1 MSPRWLHKLLTWP
14 AVRITSTDEEYV
26 MLPCQP
32 AVVPLW
38 YLLSKQAYSSF
49 ISLNPR
55 KPNHFHSNKTVKNVL
70 NEAADVLQ
78 SEPKPIPLSA
88 FFSVTYSPDKSHL
101 ISYAAFTHL
110 PLLLLFSPGDA
121 LFQVTYTSP
130 QSIPSA
136 ICWGDAMMFFNS
148 NEQRHCIG
156 KEWQGNSAR
165 KPKYTV

>member
-14 AVRITSTDEEYV
+14 AVRITSTDEEHV

-32 AVVPLW
+32 AVVPVW

-49 ISLNPR
+49 ISLNAR
-55 KPNHFHSNKTVKNVL
+55 KPNHVHSNKTVKNVL
-70 NEAADVLQ
+70 NEVADVLQ
-78 SEPKPIPLSA
+78 SEPKLIPLFA
-88 FFSVTYSPDKSHL
+88 FFSLTYSPDKSHL
-101 ISYAAFTHL
+101 ISYTAFTHL

-136 ICWGDAMMFFNS
+136 ICWGEAMDVFQLKWT
-148 NEQRHCIG
+148 ETLHR
-156 KEWQGNSAR
+156 
-165 KPKYTV
+165 